1 MSSNTHTGIGWIS
14 GSFEVLFPFLSNK
27 MDISFYKGVKNGTPV
42 KKITVDEFISGV
54 KHGEWKKE
62 AEFISSIAD
71 KNERNDVKRNQASC
85 VTISGL
91 FTYRKQDSII
101 KHSGFICIDFDD
113 FDFEK
118 YNDIKADCYTY
129 ASFRSVSGRGIAVI
143 VRVDP
148 EKHSESF
155 DFLQRY
161 YFDTYGCVI
170 DPAPRNPASARF
182 ISYDTDT
189 FTNPKSKKSKIYRE
203 PERKKS
209 NTIAVVYGNSEVDE
223 LIRRAM
229 HRGVNIAPDYISYR
243 NLAFS
248 LADGFGESGRN
259 WFHTLCSVDAKYN
272 STQADKMY
280 DSAVKGG
287 GSRKIGIGTFY
298 WMLKNEGV
306 EFPRVDTSVQNAAMV
321 AKKAKKP
328 IEVTINQLVE
338 VNGLA
343 QDQATRLAQEVYK
356 RDDIDLREM
365 SKDPERL
372 VESLQFYISTSFNI
386 KKNEITGKYE
396 NNGVEMNEE
405 DFNTIFLKCR
415 SAFGSNSVTWDITN
429 TIIRSNFTEKYNPIQ
444 DYIEKNYY
452 RNSKGNIQSMIETI
466 NTDTPNAELFIRKW
480 FLCIAAALDG
490 KPVRSVLALVG
501 GQNTGKTEWFRRLL
515 PNELKKYYAESKLDA
530 GKDDDMLMCQK
541 LIVMDDEMGGKSKQ
555 DEKRFKELTSKQIF
569 SLRAPYARFN
579 EDFKRLAVL
588 CGTSNNREVI
598 NDPTGNTRIFPVNV
612 ISLNHAKYN
621 AINKDE
627 LFIEIIKLYESGE
640 NYELT
645 RDELIELG
653 LVSDRHTALS
663 IEEEA
668 INRFFRKPSEMPLM
682 NSEFMSAFMIKT
694 YIETYSTTKITNT
707 NRFSQYLTKV
717 FGESKVLRMDGK
729 PIRCYEV
736 VKLDFSKQNNNEE
749 PIEGSNVESMPF

>member
-1 MSSNTHTGIGWIS
+1 M
-14 GSFEVLFPFLSNK
+14 E
-27 MDISFYKGVKNGTPV
+27 ISFYKGVANTAPV

-54 KHGEWKKE
+54 KYGEWKKE
-62 AEFISSIAD
+62 TEYISSIAD
-71 KNERNDVKRNQASC
+71 KKERNDIKRKQASC
-85 VTISGL
+85 VTISGVFSTRVKDNL
-91 FTYRKQDSII
+91 IS
-101 KHSGFICIDFDD
+101 HSGFICIDFDD
-113 FDFEK
+113 FDFSKHE
-118 YNDIKADCYTY
+118 DIKSDIYTY
-129 ASFRSVSGRGIAVI
+129 ACFKSISGRGIAVI
-143 VRVDP
+143 VKIDTA
-148 EKHSESF
+148 KHDESF

-170 DPAPRNPASARF
+170 DPLPRNPASARF
-182 ISYDTDT
+182 VSYDPDI
-189 FTNPKSKKSKIYRE
+189 FINQKSKKSKVYRE

-229 HRGVNIAPDYISYR
+229 FKGVNIAPDYASYR
-243 NLAFS
+243 NLAFA
-248 LADGFGESGRN
+248 LGDGFGEGGRN

-280 DSAVKGG
+280 DYALKGG
-287 GSRKIGIGTFY
+287 GSKKIGIGTFY

-328 IEVTINQLVE
+328 IEATITQLVQ

-343 QDQATRLAQEVYK
+343 YDAAERLAQEVYN
-356 RDDIDLREM
+356 RNDIDLREM

-372 VESLQFYISTSFNI
+372 VESLQFYITTTFNI
-386 KKNEITGKYE
+386 KKNTVTGKYE
-396 NNGVEMNEE
+396 NNGAEMTEE

-429 TIIRSNFTEKYNPIQ
+429 IIIRSNFTEKYNPIQ
-444 DYIEKNYY
+444 EYVERNYY
-452 RNSKGNIQSMIETI
+452 RNSTGNIQSMIETI
-466 NTDTPNAELFIRKW
+466 VTDTPNAGLFIRKW

-490 KPVRSVLALVG
+490 KPVRSVLALTG

-515 PNELKKYYAESKLDA
+515 PKDLKKYYAESKLDA
-530 GKDDDMLMCQK
+530 GKDDDILMCQK

-569 SLRAPYARFN
+569 SLRAPYGRFN
-579 EDFKRLAVL
+579 EDYKRLAVL
-588 CGTSNNREVI
+588 FGTSNDREVI

-627 LFIEIIKLYESGE
+627 LFIEIMKLYESGE
-640 NYELT
+640 DYELT
-645 RDELIELG
+645 QDEMVELG
-653 LVSDRHTALS
+653 LISDRHTTLS

-668 INRFFRKPSEMPLM
+668 INRFFRKPAEMPL
-682 NSEFMSAFMIKT
+682 STPELMSAFMIKT
-694 YIETYSTTKITNT
+694 HIEVHSTSQLTNGK
-707 NRFSQYLTKV
+707 RFSQYLTKI
-717 FGESKVLRMDGK
+717 FGESKPARIDGK
-729 PIRCYEV
+729 QIRCYEV
-736 VKLDFSKQNNNEE
+736 VKIDFQRPNSHESVLSNED
-749 PIEGSNVESMPF
+749 IDDMPF